1 MAPQSSNG
9 LGTVGL
15 HHICHGHATQQT
27 AALGEEQGRFAVLG
41 QPVSVGLHGRQRD
54 TVLRQMT
61 GIAGQHRFAGE
72 GGLDPAAGDGAE
84 AGHGAEGDVAGLR
97 LLHDGVGQRV
107 LRGLF
112 RRGGHAEELLL
123 RDAGGTEDIRD
134 TGLAHGDGAGLIQHH
149 RLHLVQ
155 QLQTFGGL
163 DEDALLGGL
172 VPCPP

>member
-1 MAPQSSNG
+1 MALALSGFTTSATAIQ
-9 LGTVGL
+9 
-15 HHICHGHATQQT
+15 TQQM

-41 QPVSVGLHGRQRD
+41 QPVSVGLHGCQRD
-54 TVLRQMT
+54 TVLRQIT

-97 LLHDGVGQRV
+97 LLFDDGVGQRV

-112 RRGGHAEELLL
+112 CRGGHAEQLFL
-123 RDAGGTEDIRD
+123 RDAGGAEDIRD
-134 TGLAHGDGAGLIQHH
+134 TGLAHGDGAGFIQHH

-155 QLQTFGGL
+155 QLPDFLRT
-163 DEDALLGGL
+163 
-172 VPCPP
+172 

>member
-1 MAPQSSNG
+1 M
-9 LGTVGL
+9 
-15 HHICHGHATQQT
+15 
-27 AALGEEQGRFAVLG
+27 
-41 QPVSVGLHGRQRD
+41 SVGLHGCQRD
-54 TVLRQMT
+54 TVLRQIT

-72 GGLDPAAGDGAE
+72 GGLDPTAGDGSE
-84 AGHGAEGDVAGLR
+84 IRHGAEGDVAGLR

-112 RRGGHAEELLL
+112 CRGGHAEQLFL
-123 RDAGGTEDIRD
+123 RDAGGAEDIRD
-134 TGLAHGDGAGLIQHH
+134 TGLAHGDGAGFIQHH

-172 VPCPP
+172 SRAHHDGHGGSKT